1 MNKSILSIL
10 VTSALTVTSS
20 AVFAADEGFYLGGG
34 LGQSRTTNSTT
45 NVSTTGTSFKLIGGY
60 AFNQNFAVEAEYVD
74 LGTFAGVTGADIKGT
89 AVGASAVGTI
99 PLGEVFSL
107 YGKVGVASVSTTATA
122 QPGWMLL
129 VPATQTK
136 SGVSFGIGGAFNV
149 SPNAAIRLSIDS
161 YQFDA
166 LASNL
171 TGRVAT
177 YGVAGV
183 FKF

>member
-1 MNKSILSIL
+1 MNKSMLSVLIA
-10 VTSALTVTSS
+10 SALAFSSS
-20 AVFAADEGFYLGGG
+20 AFAADKGFYLGGG
-34 LGQSRTTNSTT
+34 LGQSRTTSSAT
-45 NVSTTGTSFKLIGGY
+45 NVATTGTSFKLLGGY
-60 AFNQNFAVEAEYVD
+60 SFNQNFAVEAEYVD
-74 LGTFAGVTGADIKGT
+74 LGSFAAVTGTDIKGN
-89 AVGASAVGTI
+89 AFGVSAVGTI

-107 YGKVGVASVSTTATA
+107 YGKVGATSVSTTATA

-136 SGVSFGIGGAFNV
+136 SGISLGLGGEFNV
-149 SPNAAIRLSIDS
+149 SPNAAIRLSFDS

-166 LASNL
+166 LASAL

>member
-10 VTSALTVTSS
+10 VASALTVTSS

-60 AFNQNFAVEAEYVD
+60 SLNKNFAVEAEYVD
-74 LGTFAGVTGADIKGT
+74 LGTFASVTGADVKGT
-89 AVGASAVGTI
+89 ALGVSAVGTL
-99 PLGEVFSL
+99 PLGDTFSL
-107 YGKVGVASVSTTATA
+107 YGKVGVASVSTTTTA
-122 QPGWMLL
+122 QPGWILL
-129 VPATQTK
+129 VSGNQSKT
-136 SGVSFGIGGAFNV
+136 GVSAGFGGEFNV
-149 SPNAAIRLSIDS
+149 APNAAIRLSFDS

-166 LASNL
+166 LASTI

-177 YGVAGV
+177 YGVAGI